1 MEDAVHGRRA
11 RLQNLRQAPVVL
23 SPRVRHALLLS
34 LLVLLLGLG
43 TLVVH
48 ATGGTRYAYPYLMLI
63 PVLLAAAG
71 YGLSGA
77 LVVALIAGGLMA
89 AMPLD
94 VSTQQMQPV
103 SNWLIRLGLYLVI
116 GGVAGSLFS
125 LLRRAHATSERL
137 ARTDPRTGLYNQIAL
152 DEALRQ
158 RLAVGRGR
166 SRGIGLILVRLIDI
180 GEVLASLGPE
190 TADGLVRAMGERLRR
205 QDRRIIEVYRF
216 SNAELYLLLD
226 DVEPAEIERVV
237 HRLAEA
243 GEENL
248 VVQQVPLRAQL
259 VMGSSW
265 QDAPATTA
273 GDLIRQSR
281 VAMLT
286 ALERH
291 RLHCHYSPE
300 QESDKREALRLVSR
314 VREDLDRGRFE
325 LHFQPKLRLADGQV
339 SGCEGLIRWRDE
351 RDQLIAPG
359 RFMPK
364 VEHTTLIAPLTRFVA
379 DQACRFIQGTEGV
392 VSINLSVRNLSDEA
406 LLDELLGLTR
416 HHGIAPERL
425 EVEITE
431 SALMA
436 DLKSGC
442 QALEYLRGHG
452 IRVSIDDFGTG
463 FSSFEYLQHLPIT
476 GLKIDRAFV
485 RGLGGDARSRCLVAC
500 MIDMGHALGL
510 EVTAEGVETLEQHR
524 ALRRLG
530 CDQAQGFLYAKA
542 LAAPEYLTWRRAH
555 RPAAWLE
562 SVDQT
567 H

>member
-1 MEDAVHGRRA
+1 M
-11 RLQNLRQAPVVL
+11 
-23 SPRVRHALLLS
+23 
-34 LLVLLLGLG
+34 LLLGLG

-77 LVVALIAGGLMA
+77 LATALIAGGLMA

-103 SNWLIRLGLYLVI
+103 YNWLIRLGLYLLI

-137 ARTDPRTGLYNQIAL
+137 ACTDPRTGLYNQIAL

-158 RLAVGRGR
+158 RLAVGWGQ

-205 QDRRIIEVYRF
+205 QDRCIVEVYRF

-226 DVEPAEIERVV
+226 DIAPAEIERVV
-237 HRLAEA
+237 QRLAEA

-248 VVQQVPLRAQL
+248 VVQQIPLRAQL
-259 VMGSSW
+259 VMGSSR
-265 QDAPATTA
+265 QDAPTTTA

-325 LHFQPKLRLADGQV
+325 LHFQPKLCLADGQV

-364 VEHTTLIAPLTRFVA
+364 VEHTTLIAPVTRFVA
-379 DQACRFIQGTEGV
+379 DQACRFARSLEGG
-392 VSINLSVRNLSDEA
+392 VSINLSVRNLHDAA
-406 LLDELLGLTR
+406 LLDELLGLIR
-416 HHGIAPERL
+416 HHGIAPQRL

-431 SALMA
+431 SALMH
-436 DLKSGC
+436 DLVAGK
-442 QALEYLRGHG
+442 QALERLRGHG

-463 FSSFEYLQHLPIT
+463 FSSFEYLHHLPIT

-485 RGLGGDARSRCLVAC
+485 RELGGDARSRCLVAC

-510 EVTAEGVETLEQHR
+510 EITAEGVETLEQHH

-542 LAAPEYLTWRRAH
+542 LPAADYRAWCGEH

-562 SVDQT
+562 PVDQT